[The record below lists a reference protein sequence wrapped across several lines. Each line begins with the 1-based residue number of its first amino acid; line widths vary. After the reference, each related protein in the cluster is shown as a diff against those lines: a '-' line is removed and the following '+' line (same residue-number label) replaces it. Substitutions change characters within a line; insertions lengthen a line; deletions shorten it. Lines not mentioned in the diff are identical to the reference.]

1 MDVPPEPSR
10 AEHRGPATKAE
21 GQPAEG
27 KPAEG
32 QPAREMKHR
41 RPSARTVPS
50 WARWPRTQGAR
61 KVAVTVLRYVP
72 LGVMAVIIG
81 FPIYITVVNS
91 LLSAPQIAARPPTL
105 FPTHPLWG
113 SFSTAFNQAHLGVYL
128 RNSAFVTLM
137 IVLAEVITSVLAG
150 YAFAFMRFPFRRTA
164 FMICIATLMVP
175 MEATIVPNRQ
185 TIVDLGWFN
194 SFPALIVPFLA
205 SGIGIFL
212 FRQAFLGVPRD
223 LCDAARLDGYGHFRF
238 LTRIVMPINRPLI
251 GAFALYAFLS
261 AWNQYLWPLIVTETS
276 GVRTVQI
283 GLRQLQAA
291 NVDQTNVIF
300 AGTVLAALP
309 IFILLVAFQRQ
320 LVRGLTAGALKG

>member
-1 MDVPPEPSR
+1 MSR
-10 AEHRGPATKAE
+10 RRGSGRLPGGLVSRLPGGRPG
-21 GQPAEG
+21 GQ
-27 KPAEG
+27 
-32 QPAREMKHR
+32 
-41 RPSARTVPS
+41 
-50 WARWPRTQGAR
+50 RWHESPRAR
-61 KVAVTVLRYVP
+61 KFAITLLRYV
-72 LGVMAVIIG
+72 LLVLMAVIVG

-113 SFSTAFNQAHLGVYL
+113 SFATAFDQAHLGLYL
-128 RNSAFVTLM
+128 RNSVLVTAA
-137 IVLAEVITSVLAG
+137 IVLAELVTSILAG
-150 YAFAFMRFPFRRTA
+150 YAFAYLRFPFRRTV
-164 FMICIATLMVP
+164 FMFCIATLMVP

-185 TIVDLGWFN
+185 TIVELGWFN

-205 SGIGIFL
+205 SGVGIFL

-223 LCDAARLDGYGHFRF
+223 LRDAARLDGYGHFRF
-238 LTRIVMPINRPLI
+238 LTRIVLPINRPLI

-261 AWNQYLWPLIVTETS
+261 AWNQYLWPLIVTETA

-309 IFILLVAFQRQ
+309 IFLLLIVFQRQ